1 MNYKNHEKYK
11 REQRRQKRRRTK
23 GDDLKIK
30 PLSKAELHEKRTPKG
45 LADQQNHREATEG
58 FRQRRRVQE
67 IEMERQRNGRKDW
80 RIPLNRRRF
89 YATSKDA

>member
-1 MNYKNHEKYK
+1 MNYKNHERYK
-11 REQRRQKRRRTK
+11 REHRRQRRRRTK
-23 GDDLKIK
+23 GDDLRIV

-45 LADQQNHREATEG
+45 LAEQQKHRETTEG

-80 RIPLNRRRF
+80 RIPANRRRL

>member
-11 REQRRQKRRRTK
+11 REQKRQKRRRTK

-30 PLSKAELHEKRTPKG
+30 PLSKADLHDTRTPKG
-45 LADQQNHREATEG
+45 LENQRKLREHTKGSRA
-58 FRQRRRVQE
+58 RQRVME

-80 RIPLNRRRF
+80 RIPKNRRRL